1 MGFKIPIRFWIA
13 VMVFASTYINY
24 TTRSNMSISIT
35 SMVTRSKDKAIPECK
50 RNETLQA
57 TSNANS
63 SVVRPAADFGP
74 RYDWDEDIQGFIL
87 GSYFW
92 GYVISSAPGGFIAE
106 WLGPFNTIFYAQIV
120 TALFNSLSVYGAQW
134 HFGVLICCRFV
145 LGLMAGPI
153 YPALQCLIARWA
165 PPAEK
170 GKFVSALMGNTL
182 GTCLTWIFVG
192 MVTASAGWDW
202 GFHFLSI
209 QIAVFCV
216 VFWFIVDDS
225 PDEHKWI
232 SEEEKK
238 FIKDSQAKTISK
250 GKAVPPYLKMFT
262 SLPFWSLCILH
273 FGNLWGLY
281 LQITGVPKF
290 MIEVIGFNI
299 KASGG
304 LAALPHLL
312 RMFFG
317 MGYGYLGDVIK
328 SKTSLGTTLT
338 RKSFVLFSHII
349 PGVLLMCMTLVKC
362 DHVGAVLILIFSMSI
377 NGAAVVTNLQN
388 AQDLAPNFAGSI
400 FGIISLIG
408 GTTGFITPAVTG
420 ALMKENNGIN
430 EWSKNFIIGGSVYIG
445 AGLFFIIFG
454 TTDIQPWNE
463 KVPESGAADPVP
475 LKTIIV
481 VQDSEEKAEPN
492 ETTKLNLRENG
503 LREVLSANSHP
514 LFDYGHDIFHH
525 LHQLHNKK

>member
-1 MGFKIPIRFWIA
+1 MGAIKIPIRFWIA

-35 SMVTRSKDKAIPECK
+35 SMVNRAKEKVIPECK
-50 RNETLQA
+50 RNEY
-57 TSNANS
+57 NS
-63 SVVRPAADFGP
+63 SSNYTIKKLPDYGP
-74 RYDWDEDIQGFIL
+74 RYDWNEDVQGFIL

-106 WLGPFNTIFYAQIV
+106 WLGPFNTIFYAQII
-120 TALFNSLSVYGAQW
+120 TAIFNSLSVWGAQW
-134 HFGVLICCRFV
+134 HFGALICCRFV
-145 LGLMAGPI
+145 LGLMAGPV

-182 GTCLTWIFVG
+182 GTCLTWILVG
-192 MVTASAGWDW
+192 AVTAAAGWDW
-202 GFHFLSI
+202 GFHFLTL
-209 QIAVFCV
+209 QIAVYCLI
-216 VFWFIVDDS
+216 FWLIVDDS
-225 PDEHKWI
+225 PEQHKWI
-232 SEEEKK
+232 SEDEKN
-238 FIKDSQAKTISK
+238 FIKESQAKSITK
-250 GKAVPPYLKMFT
+250 GKVVPPYLKMFT

-290 MIEVIGFNI
+290 MVEVIGFNI

-328 SKTSLGTTLT
+328 TKTKLSATLT
-338 RKSFVLFSHII
+338 RKSFVVFSHII
-349 PGVLLMCMTLVKC
+349 PGILLMCMTLVKC
-362 DHVGAVLILIFSMSI
+362 DYVGAVLILVFSMSI

-408 GTTGFITPAVTG
+408 GTTGFITPVVTG
-420 ALMKENNGIN
+420 ALMKENNGIK
-430 EWSKNFIIGGSVYIG
+430 EWSKNFIIGGSVYVA
-445 AGLFFIIFG
+445 AGLFFILFG
-454 TTDIQPWNE
+454 TSEMQPWNE
-463 KVPESGAADPVP
+463 KVQESN
-475 LKTIIV
+475 T
-481 VQDSEEKAEPN
+481 EESVSFKAINAKDEEVDDNKSAN
-492 ETTKLNLRENG
+492 ESSKLN
-503 LREVLSANSHP
+503 S
-514 LFDYGHDIFHH
+514 
-525 LHQLHNKK
+525 

>member
-1 MGFKIPIRFWIA
+1 MGLPKIPIRFWIA

-35 SMVTRSKDKAIPECK
+35 SMVGSSKNKTEPECK
-50 RNETLQA
+50 RNAKDLVSDNATVQA
-57 TSNANS
+57 L
-63 SVVRPAADFGP
+63 PDYGP
-74 RYDWDEDIQGFIL
+74 RYKWSESIQSFVL

-106 WLGPFNTIFYAQIV
+106 WLGPFNTIMYSQII
-120 TALFNSLSVYGAQW
+120 TAIFNSLSVWAAQM
-134 HFGVLICCRFV
+134 HFGALIFCRFI
-145 LGLMAGPI
+145 LGLMAGPV
-153 YPALQCLIARWA
+153 YPALQSLIAKWA

-182 GTCLTWIFVG
+182 GTCLTWVLVG
-192 MVTASAGWDW
+192 SVTAAAGWDW
-202 GFHFLSI
+202 GFHFLTI
-209 QIAVFCV
+209 QIGVFCL
-216 VFWFIVDDS
+216 VFWLVVADT
-225 PDEHKWI
+225 PDQHKWI
-232 SEEEKK
+232 SEEEKNY
-238 FIKDSQAKTISK
+238 IKTAQANTVSK
-250 GKAVPPYLKMFT
+250 GKVVPPYLKMFK

-290 MIEVIGFNI
+290 MVEVIGFNI

-304 LAALPHLL
+304 LAAMPHLL

-317 MGYGYLGDVIK
+317 MGYGYLGDVLK
-328 SKTSLGTTLT
+328 SKTKLRPTVI
-338 RKSFVLFSHII
+338 RKSFVIFSHLI
-349 PGVLLMCMTLVKC
+349 PGILLMGMTLVKC
-362 DHVGAVLILIFSMSI
+362 DHVGAVFILIFSMAI

-420 ALMKENNGIN
+420 ALIGKNSGIK
-430 EWSKNFIIGGSVYIG
+430 EWSINFLIGGSVYVG

-454 TTDIQPWNE
+454 TSDIQPWNE
-463 KVPESGAADPVP
+463 KLVS
-475 LKTIIV
+475 KN
-481 VQDSEEKAEPN
+481 QEEAVSFKEVDKDQELTDKKVEPS
-492 ETTKLNLRENG
+492 ETTRLNN
-503 LREVLSANSHP
+503 
-514 LFDYGHDIFHH
+514 
-525 LHQLHNKK
+525 